1 MFISASQCK
10 LGDIC
15 WAILLKKSKYMY
27 KELDIVNSIA
37 SLLQENTRLQS
48 KVVRLNLGSS
58 SLEESSASPSYLED
72 LKDLK
77 EENAELRED
86 NDKLLSYLDG
96 LEERKKELEAIVAS
110 RPGKQIRNMIL
121 RLFI

>member
-1 MFISASQCK
+1 MRHRVYLA
-10 LGDIC
+10 
-15 WAILLKKSKYMY
+15 
-27 KELDIVNSIA
+27 
-37 SLLQENTRLQS
+37 QENTRLQS

-58 SLEESSASPSYLED
+58 RLEEPSPSPSYLED
-72 LKDLK
+72 MKDLK

-110 RPGKQIRNMIL
+110 RSGKQKLNIVLGSLDSKCQTLMSIM
-121 RLFI
+121 RLCSVLTSAYQTCEF

>member
-1 MFISASQCK
+1 MS
-10 LGDIC
+10 
-15 WAILLKKSKYMY
+15 
-27 KELDIVNSIA
+27 IVANFCYPV
-37 SLLQENTRLQS
+37 QENTRLQS

-58 SLEESSASPSYLED
+58 RLEEPSPSPSYLED
-72 LKDLK
+72 MKDLK

-110 RPGKQIRNMIL
+110 RPGKQSQAFDSISA
-121 RLFI
+121 

>member
-1 MFISASQCK
+1 M
-10 LGDIC
+10 
-15 WAILLKKSKYMY
+15 
-27 KELDIVNSIA
+27 
-37 SLLQENTRLQS
+37 
-48 KVVRLNLGSS
+48 GSS
-58 SLEESSASPSYLED
+58 RLEEPTPSPSYLED

-110 RPGKQIRNMIL
+110 RSGKQIQDIVLHMLSVDLQMFVTEAGFQMWKTLSQGSPSHQRHKTEVLM
-121 RLFI
+121 